1 MNLEQGVQVIDVLG
15 LVRRRGKLIAMVA
28 GAVILATF
36 WVSMALPNLYTS
48 SAMILVEPQS
58 VDEDLVSSG
67 VGQVDLNERLGLM
80 TAEILS
86 RSRLSEIIEK
96 FELYENESETMQRS
110 EVIELMRSYI
120 TVEPVLSELEE
131 GAKKRDITFSTF
143 RIVFRHENRFVA
155 ADVAQEIANSFLDAN
170 IKSRTEVTRKSLDFM
185 RDAIDGLTS
194 QLADVEKSIAKVKA
208 ENAGS
213 LPEEFDANQRM
224 LQFAMTDLR
233 DAQRL
238 LAAAKSDA
246 SYWKAQ
252 ALTASTSSGGGDQ
265 NSPQYRLQTL
275 ELQRGSLLAKG
286 FTQRHPDVVQVDAEI
301 ALLRSQ
307 LDQSGAGDEVPKSI
321 NEQNALSEQ
330 NRAELRARAAE
341 EDIERLRESITA
353 LEARI
358 ARTAEVAE
366 SLDALTRRYDH
377 LYRSYQ
383 DFSNRL
389 QQASVQADLE
399 RRQLGEKFRILE
411 PAYPAPQPSSPNRLL
426 LLSLG
431 AIMGLALGG
440 GIGLIA
446 EVADSSMHTSNE
458 LQNAL
463 GIPVL
468 ISVPRIM
475 LESDR
480 AARSRR
486 ILRESLAAAA
496 VVVFVLG
503 GGMVTYYFVN
513 VAGGGDADAA
523 GEEREAGEVPASAM
537 IDRVGLA
544 NG

>member
-15 LVRRRGKLIAMVA
+15 LARRRGKLIAIVA
-28 GAVILATF
+28 GAVILVTF

-48 SAMILVEPQS
+48 AAMILVEPQS
-58 VDEDLVSSG
+58 VDEELVSSG

-86 RSRLSEIIEK
+86 RSRLSDIIDK
-96 FELYENESETMQRS
+96 FELYEEESDYMQRS

-120 TVEPVLSELEE
+120 TVEPVLSEIEA
-131 GAKKRDITFSTF
+131 GTQKRDVTFSTF
-143 RIVFRHENRFVA
+143 RIVFSHENKFVA
-155 ADVAQEIANSFLDAN
+155 ASVAQEIANSFIDAN
-170 IKSRTEVTRKSLDFM
+170 IESRTEITSKSLDFM
-185 RDAIDGLTS
+185 RDAIEGLTG
-194 QLADVEKSIAKVKA
+194 QLAGVEKNIAAVKA

-213 LPEEFDANQRM
+213 LPEEFDSNQRM
-224 LQFAMTDLR
+224 LQFAMGDLR
-233 DAQRL
+233 DAQRI
-238 LAAAKSDA
+238 LAAAESDA
-246 SYWKAQ
+246 SFWKAQ
-252 ALTASTSSGGGDQ
+252 ALTAAASSGGGDP

-286 FTQRHPDVVQVDAEI
+286 YTQRHPDVVQVDAEI
-301 ALLRSQ
+301 ALIQNQ
-307 LDQSGAGDEVPKSI
+307 LGAAGAGEQVPKSA

-330 NRAELRARAAE
+330 GRAELRAAAAQ
-341 EDIERLRESITA
+341 EDIGRLRESIA
-353 LEARI
+353 SLEERI
-358 ARTAEVAE
+358 ARTAAVAE
-366 SLDALTRRYDH
+366 SLDALTRQYDH

-411 PAYPAPQPSSPNRLL
+411 TAFPAPEPSSPNRLL
-426 LLSLG
+426 LLTLG
-431 AIMGLALGG
+431 AIMGLAIGG
-440 GIGLIA
+440 GIGLIS
-446 EVADSSMHTSNE
+446 EIADSSMHTSND

-486 ILRESLAAAA
+486 ILREALAASA
-496 VVVFVLG
+496 VVIFVLVG
-503 GGMVTYYFVN
+503 GVTTYILVN
-513 VAGGGDADAA
+513 GSGGESDEPSATEAADDA
-523 GEEREAGEVPASAM
+523 PASAM
-537 IDRVGLA
+537 IDRVGVA
-544 NG
+544 RG